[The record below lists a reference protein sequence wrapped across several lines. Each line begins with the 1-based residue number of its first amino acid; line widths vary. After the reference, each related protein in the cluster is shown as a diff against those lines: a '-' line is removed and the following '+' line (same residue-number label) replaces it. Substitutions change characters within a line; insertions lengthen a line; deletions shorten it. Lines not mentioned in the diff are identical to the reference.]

1 MQFQNSKIYVC
12 IKEAKPRKNT
22 PRPSNISVWLI
33 EVWLVQIDLNIFI
46 VYRFFKMNHFLM
58 QFQNSKFYVCIK
70 EKPKRSKMRG
80 STQWKFSDFNSKSNV
95 SMVLLKNEA
104 CFNLL
109 CNPIIRISLCA
120 LKIQF
125 AAVTF
130 STCQP
135 TNKYLKITLTIDCL
149 GF

>member
-1 MQFQNSKIYVC
+1 MYQR
-12 IKEAKPRKNT
+12 RKNGKKYT
-22 PRPSNISVWLI
+22 RPSNIFVWFI
-33 EVWLVQIDLNIFI
+33 EGIWVQVDLNLLI
-46 VYRFFKMNHFLM
+46 VYRFFKMNHFWCNFKIRSFM
-58 QFQNSKFYVCIK
+58 FVSKKNRNVQ
-70 EKPKRSKMRG
+70 KMRG
-80 STQWKFSDFNSKSNV
+80 STQSKFSDFNSKSNV